1 MRDRLELD
9 NEIKY
14 KNLLNKDMLIPVV
27 FFYVLHWNSF
37 KFEIFLFFVHALH
50 CSVKY
55 DKIKPNNCEH
65 GICDV
70 FSNW

>member
-1 MRDRLELD
+1 MWDRSELD
-9 NEIKY
+9 NETKY
-14 KNLLNKDMLIPVV
+14 KNLLNKDMLIPVA
-27 FFYVLHWNSF
+27 FFTCFIGIHLNLKYFSF
-37 KFEIFLFFVHALH
+37 FAHASH

-70 FSNW
+70 FSN